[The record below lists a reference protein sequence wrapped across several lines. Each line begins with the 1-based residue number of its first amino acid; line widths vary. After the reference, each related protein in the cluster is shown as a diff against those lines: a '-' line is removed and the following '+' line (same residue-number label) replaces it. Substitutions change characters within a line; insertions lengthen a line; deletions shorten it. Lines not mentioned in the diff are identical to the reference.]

1 MKNKLS
7 DLNNH
12 LFAQLERLGDEDLT
26 TEQIDQEAKRG
37 EAIVGVADK
46 IIRNAALQIEAAK
59 LVSEYGSDP
68 TPYLPEIGGRTRHI
82 EIEDKSE

>member
-26 TEQIDQEAKRG
+26 VEQIEQEAKRG
-37 EAIVGVADK
+37 EAIVGIADK
-46 IIRNAALQIEAAK
+46 IIRNAALQIDAAK
-59 LVSEYGSDP
+59 LVADYGSNP
-68 TPYLPEIGGRTRHI
+68 EPYLPQ
-82 EIEDKSE
+82 IEDRSR

>member
-12 LFAQLERLGDEDLT
+12 LFAQLERLSDEDLDDA
-26 TEQIDQEAKRG
+26 QIEKEAKRG

-46 IIRNAALQIEAAK
+46 IIRTAGLQIEAAK
-59 LVSEYGSDP
+59 LAAEYGSNP
-68 TPYLPEIGGRTRHI
+68 EPYLPQIEAKPARTC
-82 EIEDKSE
+82 DKS

>member
-1 MKNKLS
+1 MKNKLA

-26 TEQIDQEAKRG
+26 PEQIDQEAKRG
-37 EAIVGVADK
+37 EAIVGIADK

-59 LVSEYGSDP
+59 LVAEYGSNP
-68 TPYLPEIGGRTRHI
+68 EPYLPQIEGR
-82 EIEDKSE
+82 KA

>member
-12 LFAQLERLGDEDLT
+12 LFAQLERLGDEDLSPD
-26 TEQIDQEAKRG
+26 QIETEAKRG

-59 LVSEYGSDP
+59 LVSEYGSNP
-68 TPYLPEIGGRTRHI
+68 EPYLPQI
-82 EIEDKSE
+82 EGKKHEEV

>member
-26 TEQIDQEAKRG
+26 PEQIDQEAKRG
-37 EAIVGVADK
+37 EAMVGIADK

-59 LVSEYGSDP
+59 LVAEYGSNP
-68 TPYLPEIGGRTRHI
+68 EPYLPQIEGR
-82 EIEDKSE
+82 KA

>member
-12 LFAQLERLGDEDLT
+12 LFAQLERLGEEDLT
-26 TEQIDQEAKRG
+26 PEQIDQEAKRG

-68 TPYLPEIGGRTRHI
+68 APYLPQIEGRKN
-82 EIEDKSE
+82 EA